1 MATLTFI
8 GLVNYKPSTNNLI
21 NIIFTSNKDD
31 KTTYQYNFSNTPVLV
46 NTITTWSNIPT
57 LTNVTIPANTEITAQ
72 LNRGIIA
79 GSYTLYIREL
89 KGTVTSANTIWQTST
104 TSPIYVPPVVLPSTL
119 ETDIIN
125 YTNNLSSYTTTT
137 GGSINNI
144 TFLPIGTDAQITSN
158 IIYRSSVVTI
168 NITTAPD
175 YNGDNPLF
183 IMSNSTITLKG
194 TLKTTSTGSINIV
207 GTGSTGVDGETGGI
221 GISIAA
227 EISITGNVS
236 LHGSGGTGGLNGTG
250 GRGISI
256 AVRIIITGNV
266 ILHGTGGTGGGEG
279 DVGNVGVGGDGIVI
293 EATITNSSTSNVILH
308 GMGGV
313 GGATDFGGN
322 GGLAGIGIV
331 IGAEIIITGNVIL
344 HGTGGKGG
352 TGVFSGDGS
361 DGIVI
366 SAEIIITGNVILH
379 GTGGTG
385 GGKVN
390 EDDEGGGNGGDG
402 IIIEAAITNISTSN
416 IILHGMGGDG
426 GNSGNTG
433 GLGGRGIVIGAEII
447 ITGNVTLPGTGGTGG
462 TARTGGRGGIGIVID
477 SNISITNN
485 VILHGMGGDGV
496 ASGVGGGGGNGI
508 VIEATITN
516 SSTSNVILHG
526 TGGDGKN
533 SSFIQLGGF
542 GGVAG
547 IGIVIGT
554 EIIITGNVILH
565 GTGGSGGTGRQGGR
579 GINISASIIIT
590 GTLTLEGGGG
600 KGGDSNP
607 GVVIGGTG
615 GRGISISTAITNNST
630 GNVSLRGMGGDGIVG
645 GIGISISTAIRNN
658 STGNVVLHGTSG
670 AGGLGIS
677 ISATVTITSNVFFII
692 TITNS
697 TLPYIRRESG
707 TITGLINIIIDPS
720 STLSIPGY
728 YNLFVNI
735 PAINIGTMTGL
746 FNNITWKIISTLV
759 NNWVLVTIA
768 SKFDGSISGSNIVIG
783 DKYYILS
790 PSGNI
795 IFKYIL
801 KDVTS
806 ILETQSIL
814 VTSSKNGTIIYI
826 SDDNIV
832 KVIATGLYGITSI
845 MQDNNKNIY
854 YTIIAQKLFFIYKLG
869 TNGNANKLL
878 LQGQGENINIFYSF
892 VNIIV
897 VNTDTNIISIYKFL
911 YDIKLEFIYK
921 KDVSNLGIIT
931 NIINNNGTLL
941 FLFNNNTIYKFNTIN
956 MINIYFTNT
965 SYVGIALTNNT
976 LYGIINNGGIPYS
989 EKLLSGY
996 LLTNN

>member
-1 MATLTFI
+1 M
-8 GLVNYKPSTNNLI
+8 
-21 NIIFTSNKDD
+21 
-31 KTTYQYNFSNTPVLV
+31 
-46 NTITTWSNIPT
+46 
-57 LTNVTIPANTEITAQ
+57 
-72 LNRGIIA
+72 
-79 GSYTLYIREL
+79 
-89 KGTVTSANTIWQTST
+89 
-104 TSPIYVPPVVLPSTL
+104 
-119 ETDIIN
+119 
-125 YTNNLSSYTTTT
+125 
-137 GGSINNI
+137 
-144 TFLPIGTDAQITSN
+144 
-158 IIYRSSVVTI
+158 
-168 NITTAPD
+168 
-175 YNGDNPLF
+175 
-183 IMSNSTITLKG
+183 
-194 TLKTTSTGSINIV
+194 
-207 GTGSTGVDGETGGI
+207 
-221 GISIAA
+221 
-227 EISITGNVS
+227 
-236 LHGSGGTGGLNGTG
+236 
-250 GRGISI
+250 
-256 AVRIIITGNV
+256 
-266 ILHGTGGTGGGEG
+266 
-279 DVGNVGVGGDGIVI
+279 
-293 EATITNSSTSNVILH
+293 
-308 GMGGV
+308 
-313 GGATDFGGN
+313 
-322 GGLAGIGIV
+322 
-331 IGAEIIITGNVIL
+331 
-344 HGTGGKGG
+344 
-352 TGVFSGDGS
+352 
-361 DGIVI
+361 
-366 SAEIIITGNVILH
+366 
-379 GTGGTG
+379 
-385 GGKVN
+385 N

-869 TNGNANKLL
+869 TNGNADNLV